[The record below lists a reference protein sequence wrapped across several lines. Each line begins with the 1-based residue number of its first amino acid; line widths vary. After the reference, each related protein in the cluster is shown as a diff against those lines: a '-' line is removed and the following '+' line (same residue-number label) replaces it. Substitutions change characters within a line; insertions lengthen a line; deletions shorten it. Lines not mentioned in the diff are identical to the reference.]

1 MIEPVRDVYKGT
13 NILFSCQL
21 HIVFVNGISQIT
33 CNRID
38 TSSGI
43 CFLIY
48 SSKQLPTTDS
58 LEDHYRVYIYEN
70 SLIGRL
76 EIALL
81 LTTTSVRNGR
91 TKKN

>member
-1 MIEPVRDVYKGT
+1 MPTAYCFRQRD
-13 NILFSCQL
+13 FSDYLQSYR
-21 HIVFVNGISQIT
+21 HIQWHMYDS
-33 CNRID
+33 
-38 TSSGI
+38 
-43 CFLIY
+43 FLIY